1 MSIRAETLQKIH
13 RLHQQT
19 SELRDRLARGPKQ
32 IKSRETHLA
41 QQQAELEAVK
51 EKLQRTRLT
60 VSQKELNL
68 KERENHILD
77 IRSKLNSCS
86 TNKEY
91 QALIE
96 QIAADEQA
104 NSVLSDEILELLDK
118 VEADRE
124 LVNSAETAVRE
135 AQQQLADVTKKVEA
149 AKSIVENDLARAEKD
164 LKDCEAQLPEDVR
177 LEYQRVVRAHGE
189 DALAP
194 LESEDVCGGCYQ
206 RVTPQMI
213 NELKLSQLV
222 FCKSCGRLL
231 YVPEDTSVK

>member
-1 MSIRAETLQKIH
+1 M
-13 RLHQQT
+13 
-19 SELRDRLARGPKQ
+19 
-32 IKSRETHLA
+32 
-41 QQQAELEAVK
+41 
-51 EKLQRTRLT
+51 QRTRLT

-91 QALIE
+91 QSLIE

-118 VEADRE
+118 VEADKE
-124 LVNSAETAVRE
+124 VVNAAEAAVQE
-135 AQQQLADVTKKVEA
+135 AQQQLADVTKKVET
-149 AKSIVENDLARAEKD
+149 AKASVESDLARAESD
-164 LKDCEAQLPEDVR
+164 LKACEAQLPDDVR

-194 LESEDVCGGCYQ
+194 LESDEVCGGCYQ

-213 NELKLSQLV
+213 NELKLNRLV

-231 YVPEDTSVK
+231 YVAEDTSVK